1 MRPKRK
7 SSRRERSGAILIIA
21 MIFVVVEDLIPES
34 QQGGNTD
41 AATMGAML
49 GFTVM
54 MFLDVALG

>member
-1 MRPKRK
+1 
-7 SSRRERSGAILIIA
+7 